1 MQDAVA
7 SHVLLPLLPQPASVA
22 SIHIRSPHAPPHPY
36 TPHPLPT
43 DTRHVP
49 AIPTPTPQSPSVCY
63 DEDEE
68 RAPYEILSKCLD
80 KALIEQQKQ
89 DASDERKAE
98 LLGL

>member
-1 MQDAVA
+1 M
-7 SHVLLPLLPQPASVA
+7 
-22 SIHIRSPHAPPHPY
+22 
-36 TPHPLPT
+36 
-43 DTRHVP
+43 
-49 AIPTPTPQSPSVCY
+49 CY